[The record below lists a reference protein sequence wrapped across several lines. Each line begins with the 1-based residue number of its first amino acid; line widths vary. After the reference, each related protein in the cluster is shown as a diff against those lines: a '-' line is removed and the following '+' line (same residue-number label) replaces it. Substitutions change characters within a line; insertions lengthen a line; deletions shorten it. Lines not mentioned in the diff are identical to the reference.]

1 MKVFSDDF
9 EARLRSRIIS
19 IVRDAFQV
27 FLKEKSDETRYLQQK
42 DARAYI
48 GGISGDDFN
57 QLVKEGLP
65 EIKLGPSN
73 KHKRYDKRAI
83 DEYMLKHS
91 SNKLSPSNDDFYL

>member
-1 MKVFSDDF
+1 MLNILSEEFLSK
-9 EARLRSRIIS
+9 LRESIIS

-27 FLKEKSDETRYLQQK
+27 FLTEKLDETRYLQQK
-42 DARAYI
+42 DARIYI
-48 GGISGDDFN
+48 GGINGKDFN
-57 QLVKEGLP
+57 ELVDAGLP

-91 SNKLSPSNDDFYL
+91 KKGV